1 VERLDPTLGAKVDV
15 RGKRQPAES
24 LSHQRQGGG
33 YIPLDIVEL
42 FALCSVASALPELVP
57 IFDQPGDRPASAL

>member
-15 RGKRQPAES
+15 RGERQPAES
-24 LSHQRQGGG
+24 LSHKRQGGG
-33 YIPLDIVEL
+33 DVPLDIVQI
-42 FALCSVASALPELVP
+42 FALCTVASALPELVP